1 LNGKGIRC
9 VIISTDNSVTF
20 AQVAALFSSASSGYF
35 PIEMTFRSP
44 SLLIL
49 TALFAFAFTVR
60 ADPDPQD
67 ILRAARMAQAG
78 QQRTL
83 NGHLRVQSTGKI
95 IPFTLV
101 LNGNDIRYQFADR
114 DILLRLGQNS
124 SQLME
129 SAHGDMRNV
138 TPARYDKPVEGTDI
152 TYEDLSLKFLYWPK
166 ATLDGTDVLSV
177 EKCWKLHLEPGS
189 DPSAYASVELWAA
202 QNGSYFLQGE
212 GYDKNGAL
220 VKRFKVVSPQ
230 RDPQG
235 GWMLK
240 KMRIETLAAGKDDS
254 ITYLEIDK

>member
-1 LNGKGIRC
+1 
-9 VIISTDNSVTF
+9 
-20 AQVAALFSSASSGYF
+20 
-35 PIEMTFRSP
+35 MTFLVKTLRRVLP
-44 SLLIL
+44 LLL
-49 TALFAFAFTVR
+49 LLPALSTTH
-60 ADPDPQD
+60 ADPDPQA
-67 ILRAARMAQAG
+67 ILKNARLAQTG

-83 NGHLRVQSTGKI
+83 TGHLRMQSTGQV
-95 IPFTLV
+95 IPFVLV
-101 LNGNDIRYQFADR
+101 LAGSEIRYQFKDTT
-114 DILLRLGQNS
+114 ILLRLGENG

-129 SAHGDMRNV
+129 ASHGDMQKV
-138 TPARYDKPVEGTDI
+138 SPARYDKPVEGTDI
-152 TYEDLSLKFLYWPK
+152 TYEDVSLKFLYWPK
-166 ATLDGTDVLSV
+166 ARLDGTDVLSV

-189 DPSAYASVELWAA
+189 DPSAYASVELWAT